1 MCSGAAREGQAMAGA
16 AAIAERTTL
25 MESEAG
31 EAAAAVARMLES
43 NRGAFSR
50 IAARLA
56 ADMPATVITCARG
69 SSDHAATYAK
79 YLIETHIGVPV
90 ASAALSVATLF
101 DAPVVPGNRLVI
113 AISQSGRSPD
123 LLATVELHRR
133 AGAYVVALVNA
144 EDAPLRDLAHEA
156 IALSAGP
163 ERSVA
168 ATKSY
173 IASLAAIAALTA
185 AWARNAALADG
196 VAQLPALLDRAWALD
211 WSSSVPALIDAD
223 NLFVLGRGYG
233 YGVAQEAALKFK
245 ETCAVHA
252 ESFSAAEVRHGP
264 MAIVGRNFHVLAFG
278 GSDRAGASV
287 RETAAEFRA
296 RGANVLLADPVAA
309 DAELP
314 ALAAHPAV
322 EPLLMVQSFY
332 GLANRLALAR
342 GLDPDAPPHLRKVT
356 ETL

>member
-1 MCSGAAREGQAMAGA
+1 MAGA
-16 AAIAERTTL
+16 TAMAERTTL

-31 EAAAAVARMLES
+31 EAADAVARLLAA
-43 NRGAFSR
+43 NRAAFDR
-50 IAARLA
+50 IAARLIA
-56 ADMPATVITCARG
+56 HPPEGVITCARG
-69 SSDHAATYAK
+69 SSDHAATYTK

-101 DAPVVPGNRLVI
+101 DAPLVAGNRLVI

-123 LLATVELHRR
+123 LLATVAMHRR
-133 AGAYVVALVNA
+133 AGGYVVALVNA
-144 EDAPLRDLAHEA
+144 EDAPLCALADEV

-173 IASLAAIAALTA
+173 IASLAGIAALTG
-185 AWARNAALADG
+185 AWARDAALAAG
-196 VAQLPALLDRAWALD
+196 VAQLPDTLRAAWALD
-211 WSSSVPALIDAD
+211 WSAGVSALVEAD
-223 NLFVLGRGYG
+223 NLFVLGRGHG
-233 YGVAQEAALKFK
+233 YGIAQEAALKFK
-245 ETCAVHA
+245 ETCALHA

-264 MAIVGRNFHVLAFG
+264 MAIVGRDFHILAFG

-287 RETAAEFRA
+287 RETASEFRA
-296 RGANVLLADPVAA
+296 RGARLLLADPVAA
-309 DAELP
+309 DADLP
-314 ALAAHPAV
+314 ALAAHPAI

-342 GLDPDAPPHLRKVT
+342 GLNPDAPPHLRKVT

>member
-1 MCSGAAREGQAMAGA
+1 MAGA
-16 AAIAERTTL
+16 AAMADRTTL

-31 EAAAAVARMLES
+31 EAADAVARMLDA
-43 NRGAFSR
+43 NRATFAR
-50 IAARLA
+50 IAARLVA
-56 ADMPATVITCARG
+56 HPPETVITCARG

-79 YLIETHIGVPV
+79 YLIETRTGVPV
-90 ASAALSVATLF
+90 VSAALSVATLF

-123 LLATVELHRR
+123 LLATVALHRR
-133 AGAYVVALVNA
+133 AGAFVVALVNA
-144 EDAPLRDLAHEA
+144 EDAPLRDLADEV

-173 IASLAAIAALTA
+173 IASLAAVAALTG
-185 AWARNAALADG
+185 AWAKDATIANG
-196 VAQLPALLDRAWALD
+196 VAQLPDLLRAAWALD
-211 WSSSVPALIDAD
+211 WSAGVSALAGAD
-223 NLFVLGRGYG
+223 NLFVLGRGHG
-233 YGVAQEAALKFK
+233 YGIAQEAALKFK
-245 ETCAVHA
+245 ETCALHA

-264 MAIVGRNFHVLAFG
+264 MAIVGRDFHVLAFG

-287 RETAAEFRA
+287 RETATEFRA
-296 RGANVLLADPVAA
+296 RGAKLLLADPVAA

-314 ALAAHPAV
+314 ALAAHPAI
-322 EPLLMVQSFY
+322 EPILMVQSFY
-332 GLANRLALAR
+332 ALANAVALAR
-342 GLDPDAPPHLRKVT
+342 GLNPDAPPHLRKVT

>member
-1 MCSGAAREGQAMAGA
+1 MAAGSALAGGM
-16 AAIAERTTL
+16 TL

-31 EAAAAVARMLES
+31 ESADAVARMLAA
-43 NRGAFSR
+43 NADGFAR
-50 IAARLA
+50 IAARLRDA
-56 ADMPATVITCARG
+56 PPTTVVTCARG

-79 YLIETHIGVPV
+79 YLIETQVGIPV

-113 AISQSGRSPD
+113 AISQSGKSPD
-123 LLATVELHRR
+123 LLATIALHKR

-144 EDAPLRDLAHEA
+144 GDAPLRDLADEV
-156 IALSAGP
+156 IALSAGV

-173 IASLAAIAALTA
+173 ICSLAAIAALTA
-185 AWARNAALADG
+185 VWSGDTDLRDAVDAL
-196 VAQLPALLDRAWALD
+196 PDRLRSAWALD
-211 WSSSVPALIDAD
+211 WSAGVAALSEAD

-233 YGVAQEAALKFK
+233 YGIAQEAALKFK
-245 ETCAVHA
+245 ETCALHA

-264 MAIVGRNFHVLAFG
+264 MAIVGRDFHVLALG

-287 RETAAEFRA
+287 RETADVFRA
-296 RGANVLLADPVAA
+296 RGAQVLLADPVA
-309 DAELP
+309 DEAELP
-314 ALAAHPAV
+314 ALAAHPAI
-322 EPLLMVQSFY
+322 EPILLVQSFY
-332 GLANRLALAR
+332 KMANALSLAR
-342 GLDPDAPPHLRKVT
+342 GCDPDSPPHLNKVT